1 MKRFVFGLT
10 LMASSMISIAILLA
24 GCIVSPIS
32 DSALGNGFFVALQQK
47 NLVSAFAI
55 LMVLLCVG
63 TLIALLPLR
72 SK

>member
-24 GCIVSPIS
+24 GCIVSRIS
-32 DSALGNGFFVALQQK
+32 DSTLGNGYIVVLQQK
-47 NLVSAFAI
+47 NLVSAFTI
-55 LMVLLCVG
+55 LIIVLCVG
-63 TLIALLPLR
+63 TLTALLSFR